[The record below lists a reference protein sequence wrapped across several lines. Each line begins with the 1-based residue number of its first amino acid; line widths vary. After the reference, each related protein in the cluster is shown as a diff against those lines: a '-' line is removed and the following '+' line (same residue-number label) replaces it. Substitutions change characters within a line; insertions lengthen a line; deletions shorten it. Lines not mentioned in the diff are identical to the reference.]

1 MTAANQELFDS
12 HIGHQADLARY
23 SNGVVRRIIATLNRS
38 DARMASELQRA
49 IDDMGAAF
57 KIERLE
63 SMLATLRQVNAEAF
77 TQIDRQLASE
87 LRDFVAEE
95 SAWQAMVIKE
105 AVPAVVS
112 VASVSAEQ
120 AYAAAMARPFQ
131 GVVLKGALK
140 DLSDQRA
147 RMVRQAIAQGFVENR
162 TTQQIIR
169 DIMGTKAKGYA
180 DGLMEKSR
188 RDIEAITRT
197 ALSHTA
203 GVAQQQVIDANADLI
218 KAVLWS
224 ATLDIRTSPICRPRD
239 GKTYAAK
246 APHKP
251 IGHAFPWL
259 GGPGAAHWCCRSA
272 RVPVL
277 KSWKEMGLDFGDIP
291 EGTRSSM
298 DGQVPEATSYADWLK
313 KQSAAR
319 QDDVLGP
326 TRAKLLRDGG
336 LSVEDMYSQR
346 GQYLTL
352 DELKQRNATAF
363 KKAGL

>member
-1 MTAANQELFDS
+1 MQAANQELFDG

-38 DARMASELQRA
+38 DARLAAELQRA
-49 IDDMGAAF
+49 IDGMGSSF

-63 SMLATLRQVNAEAF
+63 SMLATLREVNAQAF
-77 TQIDRQLASE
+77 AQIDKELASE

-95 SAWQAMVIKE
+95 SAWQSMVIKE

-112 VASVSAEQ
+112 VATVSAEQ

-131 GVVLKGALK
+131 GVILKGALK

-147 RMVRQAIAQGFVENR
+147 KMVRQTIAQGFVEGR
-162 TTQQIIR
+162 TTDQIIR
-169 DIMGTKAKGYA
+169 DIMGTRSKGYA
-180 DGLMEKSR
+180 DGLMGKSR
-188 RDIEAITRT
+188 RDVEAITRT

-218 KAVLWS
+218 KAVMWS
-224 ATLDIRTSPICRPRD
+224 ATLDIRTSPVCRPRD
-239 GKTYAAK
+239 GKTYTAT

-251 IGHAFPWL
+251 IGHSLPWL
-259 GGPGAAHWCCRSA
+259 GGPGAAHWRCRSA

-277 KSWKEMGLDFGDIP
+277 KSWREMGIP
-291 EGTRSSM
+291 FDDMSEGTRASM
-298 DGQVPEATSYADWLK
+298 DGQVPEATSYGDWLK

-326 TRAKLLRDGG
+326 TRGKLLREGG
-336 LSVEDMYSQR
+336 LTVDDMYSQK

-352 DELKQRNATAF
+352 DQLKERNASAF